1 MCKTHLNILHLF
13 AVKPI
18 GSFSFLL
25 ALHILF
31 LLFYVLLMPAFEG
44 ADEPEHLRYIE
55 AIFKAEKV
63 HPVDRTNPRRYGI
76 EVYQPPLYY
85 NMAALAARFFPVAFP
100 DHLAINPAKNPNRP
114 YLVHDHPGEVFP
126 FDPPR
131 RTLRFF
137 RTLSLLLGV
146 LSFII
151 FARILRLIMP
161 ENPQGACI
169 ILLVAALWPNNLQ
182 VFSVV
187 SNDALAYLFNL
198 ILILVLL
205 HTLKADRPSWK
216 HGLVVGV
223 TLALGILSKMTILIT
238 VAVFFPV
245 IVFDFILD
253 RHRGKCYLKMLPT
266 ALLSLFLVAGPFII
280 SRTIWYGSPT
290 GEGLHNLLVPGVI
303 RQSALSF
310 VGVFHAMIRILPG
323 RFLADLCWQQLT
335 VPFVS
340 LQLFVLWL
348 CLIMLMAIRMA
359 LLGFRKLTRPEIL
372 HRVLVLSSF
381 AFMFIGLYRISA
393 NYIHMQIRHVWNLW
407 PVTLLAP
414 YFAIKGLKFLKR
426 VNRAT
431 ILSIVFAGLMVILV
445 PINFLILYNYVLMY
459 KPIERVSRP
468 DLDYF
473 TFSDYFAQSPY
484 KASAYIDS
492 TGLAD
497 VIAYRHF
504 RETNDWD
511 NALYHARRALQ
522 KGVHERESRLMCA
535 RALRLLGK
543 PDEALDVLDKAVDD
557 SPEAQLLEIS
567 LMIDIRRFDDA
578 GKRIRQF
585 LPEAPPSI
593 RVQLESMLKK
603 ITSYLK
609 NADHVQGQGA
619 SR

>member
-1 MCKTHLNILHLF
+1 MCKIDPSWPSQVAN
-13 AVKPI
+13 KPI
-18 GSFSFLL
+18 GSFPFILT
-25 ALHILF
+25 LHILF

-44 ADEPEHLRYIE
+44 ADEPDHLRYIE
-55 AIFKAEKV
+55 AVFEREKV
-63 HPVDRTNPRRYGI
+63 HPVDQATPRRYGI

-85 NMAALAARFFPVAFP
+85 HIAAFAGKIYPVAFP

-137 RTLSLLLGV
+137 RTLSLLLGIV
-146 LSFII
+146 SFVI

-161 ENPQGACI
+161 GNPQGACI

-187 SNDALAYLFNL
+187 SNDALAYPFNL
-198 ILILVLL
+198 ILILALL

-223 TLALGILSKMTILIT
+223 TLALGILSKMTILLT
-238 VAVFFPV
+238 AVALFPV
-245 IVFDFILD
+245 LVFDLILD
-253 RHRGKCYLKMLPT
+253 RRRGKLYLRLLP
-266 ALLSLFLVAGPFII
+266 AVLLPVFLLCGPLVI

-290 GEGLHNLLVPGVI
+290 GEGLHNFLVPGVI
-303 RQSALSF
+303 RQTPLSF
-310 VGVFHAMIRILPG
+310 DPLVHAMVRILPG

-335 VPFVS
+335 LPFIS
-340 LQLFVLWL
+340 LQVFVLWFAL
-348 CLIMLMAIRMA
+348 NAIMAIRMA
-359 LLGFRKLTRPEIL
+359 LPDLKKLSREEIL
-372 HRVLVLSSF
+372 HRILVLSSF

-393 NYIHMQIRHVWNLW
+393 NYVHIQIRHVWNLW

-445 PINFLILYNYVLMY
+445 PVNFLILYNYVLMY

-522 KGVHERESRLMCA
+522 KGVHERESRLMCS
-535 RALRLLGK
+535 RSLRLLGK
-543 PDEALDVLDKAVDD
+543 PDEALDVLDKAIDD

-567 LMIDIRRFDDA
+567 LLIDIRRFDDA
-578 GKRIRQF
+578 RKRIRQF
-585 LPEAPPSI
+585 LPEAPPNV

-603 ITSYLK
+603 ISIKTR
-609 NADHVQGQGA
+609 NN
-619 SR
+619 